1 MTIRRSEKSNP
12 ATKGSSKITTDHAV
26 IKKWAQDRGAKPA
39 SVKGTGGNDIGVLRL
54 MFPGYVAGRTQ
65 SLKEITWDEF
75 FRKFDEN
82 NLAFIY
88 QDETSQGVK
97 SNFNKFIKR
106 R

>member
-1 MTIRRSEKSNP
+1 MTSRGSGKSSA
-12 ATKGSSKITTDHAV
+12 ATQGSSKITTDHAV
-26 IKKWAQDRGAKPA
+26 IKKWAENRGAKPA
-39 SVKGTGGNDIGVLRL
+39 TVKGTGGNDIGVLRL
-54 MFPGYVAGRTQ
+54 MFPGYGEGRSQ
-65 SLKEITWDEF
+65 SLRGITWDEF